1 VGGPGF
7 ILLYN
12 GISGALTRS
21 DKGWCASPAPSLTG
35 NLFGCNCQIS
45 MKRGWEEA
53 DTRPDQSGAIYSG
66 YKSEAPFKIEF

>member
-1 VGGPGF
+1 MAEKSSQVP
-7 ILLYN
+7 N
-12 GISGALTRS
+12 
-21 DKGWCASPAPSLTG
+21 WQG

-45 MKRGWEEA
+45 KKHGWEEA

>member
-1 VGGPGF
+1 MFDELQVLSATINQRF
-7 ILLYN
+7 
-12 GISGALTRS
+12 RS
-21 DKGWCASPAPSLTG
+21 FTPYVFLFPPLNLQG

-45 MKRGWEEA
+45 MKHGWEEA